1 MSTRARV
8 ICHGSSETNARRRRK
23 QKGEVDG
30 FFSLLGSSKAGGKAR
45 TGSSV

>member
-8 ICHGSSETNARRRRK
+8 ICHGSSSTVGWRRK